1 MNAQLLAH
9 WALTRAPVERSQDAM
24 VVALRLTG
32 WIATTV
38 LATLGVAMLFFFLL
52 GSFTLSGT
60 MLQLD
65 NLAARFLAA
74 DAARQAQF
82 QTIVFT
88 VLGGA
93 FLLIAFFRRASL
105 RSAFDVAGG
114 DND

>member
-1 MNAQLLAH
+1 MNAFAH
-9 WALTRAPVERSQDAM
+9 AGSPHTRIARGQDAM
-24 VVALRLTG
+24 AVALCLIG
-32 WIATTV
+32 WFATTG
-38 LATLGVAMLFFFLL
+38 LATLGVATLFFVLL

-65 NLAARFLAA
+65 NLTARFLAA

-93 FLLIAFFRRASL
+93 FVLIAFFRRASL
-105 RSAFDVAGG
+105 RSAFEVAGG

>member
-1 MNAQLLAH
+1 MTALAH
-9 WALTRAPVERSQDAM
+9 AGSPQTKIERGQEAM

-32 WIATTV
+32 WLATTG
-38 LATLGVAMLFFFLL
+38 LATLGVAILFFVLL

-65 NLAARFLAA
+65 NLATRFLAA
-74 DAARQAQF
+74 EAARQAQF
-82 QTIVFT
+82 QSIVFT

-93 FLLIAFFRRASL
+93 FVLIAFFRRASL
-105 RSAFDVAGG
+105 CSAFDIAGG

>member
-1 MNAQLLAH
+1 
-9 WALTRAPVERSQDAM
+9 
-24 VVALRLTG
+24 
-32 WIATTV
+32 
-38 LATLGVAMLFFFLL
+38 
-52 GSFTLSGT
+52 

-93 FLLIAFFRRASL
+93 FILIAFFRRASL

>member
-1 MNAQLLAH
+1 MNAFAH
-9 WALTRAPVERSQDAM
+9 AGSPHTRIGRGQDAM
-24 VVALRLTG
+24 AVAFRLIG
-32 WIATTV
+32 WFATIGV
-38 LATLGVAMLFFFLL
+38 ATLFFVLL

-65 NLAARFLAA
+65 YLAARFLAA

-93 FLLIAFFRRASL
+93 FVLIAFFRRASL
-105 RSAFDVAGG
+105 RSAFEVAGG